1 MKDFVVA
8 LILAF
13 SGVLCLLSCIGCTPK
28 FDDRTPELQIPAH
41 LLTTNAYVG
50 MWEIHDGDLARM
62 VNAGFR
68 SHTNRTD
75 HTIELRKDGSCLF
88 RTFDYWWPWEDE
100 RDRRNRIYEEHYRPY
115 HYRHWCI
122 YDRAT
127 SGESVPWRL
136 MPRYYIKFYNL
147 NSSASGNDT
156 ALYFITYDGKDVILN
171 RQIGDSKVRF
181 LRSDKLRGHQGTGL

>member
-1 MKDFVVA
+1 MKDFGMA

-13 SGVLCLLSCIGCTPK
+13 SGVLCLLSCIGCTPQ

-50 MWEIHDGDLARM
+50 VWEIHDGDLARM

-75 HTIELRKDGSCLF
+75 HAIELRKDGSCSF
-88 RTFDYWWPWEDE
+88 RTFSNWWPWESE
-100 RDRRNRIYEEHYRPY
+100 RDTRNRIYEENYRPY
-115 HYRHWCI
+115 HYRHWCV

-127 SGESVPWRL
+127 SGESVPWRS
-136 MPRYYIKFYNL
+136 MPRHYIKFYNL
-147 NSSASGNDT
+147 SSSGSGNDT
-156 ALYFITYDGKDVILN
+156 ELYFITYDGKDVILN
-171 RQIGDSKVRF
+171 RQIGDSRVRF
-181 LRSDKLRGHQGTGL
+181 LRSD